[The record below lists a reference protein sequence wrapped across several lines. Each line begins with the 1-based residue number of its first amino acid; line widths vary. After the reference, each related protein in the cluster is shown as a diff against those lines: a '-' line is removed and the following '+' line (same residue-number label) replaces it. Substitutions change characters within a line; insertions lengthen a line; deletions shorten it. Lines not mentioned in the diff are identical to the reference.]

1 MSLMD
6 RKEIDLRPV
15 EHITSGAVGPP
26 GKRVFY
32 LQARKDKQ
40 IVTLVVEKEQLQSL
54 AIGVEKFYEDLGE
67 RFPDLETPQGDYNE
81 QGMELVTPLDPV
93 FRVGQIGLGYDEIAD
108 QMILVARETQP
119 EDADPE
125 DAKVVR
131 IWCSRAQML
140 KLCNWSVELASRG
153 REICGNCGL
162 PIDPE
167 GHFCPKSNGHKH

>member
-15 EHITSGAVGPP
+15 ERITSGAVGPP

-32 LQARKDKQ
+32 LQAKKADE
-40 IVTLVVEKEQLQSL
+40 IVTVIVEKEQLQSL
-54 AIGVEKFYEDLGE
+54 AAGVEKFYQDLGE
-67 RFPDLETPQGDYNE
+67 RFPELETPEGDYDE
-81 QGMELVTPLDPV
+81 EGMRLAKPLDPV
-93 FRVGQIGLGYDEIAD
+93 FRVGQIGLGYDELTD
-108 QMILVARETQP
+108 EMILVAREIQP
-119 EDADPE
+119 EDAEPE

-131 IWCSRAQML
+131 VWCSRAQML
-140 KLCNWSVELASRG
+140 KLCNWSVELTSRG